1 MMKTSI
7 SNNLILRLNNIN
19 YKANTFCEKLNIDER
34 LQQME
39 ETEAFITV
47 KDHKDGFP
55 HTLSFRL
62 INPFKSDIGKISKSI
77 LDRITKAIV
86 STASVNQWKNT
97 SDVIKWFK
105 SIPNKRVSSFVNFD
119 VENFYPSISM
129 KIFTDSIKYAKNLI
143 EITGQDLAIIMQA
156 RKTLLFPWGIT
167 TVQKYV
173 S

>member
-19 YKANTFCEKLNIDER
+19 YEANTFCEKLNIDDR

-86 STASVNQWKNT
+86 STASVNQWRNT

-105 SIPNKRVSSFVNFD
+105 SIPNKRVSS
-119 VENFYPSISM
+119 YPSISM
-129 KIFTDSIKYAKNLI
+129 KLFTDSIKYAKNLI

-156 RKTLLFPWGIT
+156 RKTLLFPWAIT